1 MAHKLWENKIWF
13 LMEYKPDGSGVDYR
27 EVASFT
33 FRKECDEALRQI
45 VGVFSRRQLEI
56 WPLRVYSSWLA
67 SAEDGFG
74 VGTYG

>member
-1 MAHKLWENKIWF
+1 MAHEFSENAIWF

-27 EVASFT
+27 EVASFP
-33 FRKECDEALRQI
+33 FRKDCDEALRQI

-56 WPLRVYSSWLA
+56 WPRKVYFNWLA